1 MTGNAPR
8 VALVTGAGSGF
19 GRGIAY
25 KFAKD
30 GVAVVVADIVDK
42 AGQETVDAI
51 TSKGGK
57 AIYVHCDVTKREDWD
72 AALAATE
79 QAFGGINFVI
89 NNAGWTYQSKPVLQ
103 TTDKDFDLCIDVN
116 LKSIFHSVHVML
128 PAFRRTREKGGPAVM
143 VNVASTAGIMG
154 RPGLSWYC
162 ASKAAV
168 ISVTKNLS
176 IEFGAEQIRFN
187 AICPVIGNTGLKSK
201 FVGELPEEAFLKT
214 IPLGRCS
221 EPEALTATPPPA
233 DIANSTCFLCT
244 DEASFLTGVALP
256 VDGGRLA

>member
-1 MTGNAPR
+1 M
-8 VALVTGAGSGF
+8 
-19 GRGIAY
+19 
-25 KFAKD
+25 
-30 GVAVVVADIVDK
+30 
-42 AGQETVDAI
+42 DAI

-143 VNVASTAGIMG
+143 VNVASTGACDCVENTTSSVLKLPTAGIMG

-176 IEFGAEQIRFN
+176 IEFGAEQI
-187 AICPVIGNTGLKSK
+187 VS
-201 FVGELPEEAFLKT
+201 VSSDKT
-214 IPLGRCS
+214 LVPSGS
-221 EPEALTATPPPA
+221 TPHCR
-233 DIANSTCFLCT
+233 T
-244 DEASFLTGVALP
+244 
-256 VDGGRLA
+256 

>member
-1 MTGNAPR
+1 
-8 VALVTGAGSGF
+8 
-19 GRGIAY
+19 
-25 KFAKD
+25 
-30 GVAVVVADIVDK
+30 
-42 AGQETVDAI
+42 VDAI
-51 TSKGGK
+51 TAKGGK

-143 VNVASTAGIMG
+143 VNVASTGACNCVRRMEQCAELPTAGIMG

-176 IEFGAEQIRFN
+176 IEFGAEQI
-187 AICPVIGNTGLKSK
+187 VSVSSGKYLSHLG
-201 FVGELPEEAFLKT
+201 
-214 IPLGRCS
+214 PLH
-221 EPEALTATPPPA
+221 T
-233 DIANSTCFLCT
+233 
-244 DEASFLTGVALP
+244 VALDASA
-256 VDGGRLA
+256 VLLCDHNGTTAYT